1 MTTLDFIIQI
11 VLIIWALDV
20 LLAGWTVFREQ
31 RDIASTWA
39 WLLVLILMPGVGFIA
54 YLFVGRQLTR
64 DQIFN
69 IRAEQQ
75 KVIDQYKAKQQELL
89 HERDLLPEQ
98 RHLQR
103 ELMLAN
109 LFLNTNDALLT
120 FGNQVTLFTDGH
132 AKFAQL
138 IKDIDR
144 AEHHVHVEYYT
155 FADDHL
161 GRRVLAALERAAAR
175 GVEVRVLYDMA
186 GSRGTPPRFF
196 RQLEQLGGEA
206 QAFIA
211 SSLTRFTAPR
221 LNYHLHRKLVIID
234 GRLGYIGGFNI
245 GDQYLGESP
254 KFGYWRDT
262 HLRVN
267 GTATVMMQAR
277 FIMDWNTTC
286 RKTKKQAITLS
297 ENYAHAQVTRLAKKA
312 VDSPGVPM
320 QIVSSGPDNDNY
332 AIHRGYH
339 GIITSAREYV
349 YIQTPYLIPED
360 AILEA
365 LVIAAKEG
373 IDVRIMIPDRPD
385 HPFVYRATEYFAKY
399 LTQNGVKVYKYNRG
413 FLHAKTIVS
422 GAHIASVGSANLDY
436 RSYRLNFEVNAFSYD
451 EELTSKLKAAFEN
464 DLQDCTLLTNE
475 YFANQPKW
483 RRFKQYF
490 SRLLAPIL

>member
-1 MTTLDFIIQI
+1 MLTWDLISQV
-11 VLIIWALDV
+11 VLIIWV
-20 LLAGWTVFREQ
+20 GNVILAAWTVFREQ

-39 WLLVLILMPGVGFIA
+39 WLLVLTFLPILGFII
-54 YLFVGRQLTR
+54 YLFIGRQLNQ
-64 DQIFN
+64 DQIFT

-75 KVIDQYKAKQQELL
+75 KVVDQYKEQQQALL
-89 HERDLLPEQ
+89 NERDLLPEQ
-98 RHLQR
+98 AHLKR
-103 ELMLAN
+103 ELMLTS

-120 FGNQVTLFTDGH
+120 FGNQVTLFTDGK

-138 IKDIDR
+138 IKDIDQ

-155 FADDHL
+155 FASDRL
-161 GRRVLAALERAAAR
+161 GKCVLAALERAAAR
-175 GVEVRVLYDMA
+175 GVEVRVLYDQA
-186 GSRGTPPRFF
+186 GSRGTHPRFF
-196 RQLEQLGGEA
+196 HHLEELGGAA

-211 SSLTRFTAPR
+211 SSGSWLSTPR

-234 GRLGYIGGFNI
+234 GQVGYIGGFNI
-245 GDQYLGESP
+245 GDQYLGENP
-254 KFGYWRDT
+254 KFGYWRDS
-262 HLRVN
+262 HLRVA

-286 RKTKKQAITLS
+286 RKTKEQAITLS
-297 ENYAHAQVTRLAKKA
+297 ANYTNVQVTRLAKKA
-312 VDSPGVPM
+312 TDSPGVPM

-332 AIHRGYH
+332 AIHRGYQ

-365 LVIAAKEG
+365 LIIAAKEG

-385 HPFVYRATEYFAKY
+385 HPFVYRATEYFARY
-399 LTQNGVKVYKYNRG
+399 LTQNGVKVYAYHHG

-451 EELTSKLKAAFEN
+451 EGLTAKLKAAFER
-464 DLQDCTLLTNE
+464 DLAECTLLTDD
-475 YFANQPKW
+475 YFAEQSGW
-483 RRFKQYF
+483 RHFKQYF